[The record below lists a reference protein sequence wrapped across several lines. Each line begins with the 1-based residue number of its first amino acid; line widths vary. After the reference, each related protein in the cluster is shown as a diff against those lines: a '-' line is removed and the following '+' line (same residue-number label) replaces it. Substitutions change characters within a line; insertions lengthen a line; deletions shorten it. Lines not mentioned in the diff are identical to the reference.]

1 VRLCSNHFPIVL
13 ECDNIQ
19 HRKCPFQFK
28 NMWLKVRGFEVKV
41 KLWWDL
47 YQFSGTPSYILD
59 NKLKARKLD
68 LKKWNESKFRNIS
81 TDKKKLVN
89 DMLELDLVVDR
100 RPLVAKEKVKKEQ
113 IQADLEK
120 VILMEE
126 ISWRQ
131 ESQAL

>member
-1 VRLCSNHFPIVL
+1 
-13 ECDNIQ
+13 
-19 HRKCPFQFK
+19 
-28 NMWLKVRGFEVKV
+28 MWLKVKGFEVKV
-41 KLWWDL
+41 KLWWDS
-47 YQFSGTPSYILD
+47 YQFSRTPSYILD
-59 NKLKARKLD
+59 NKLKALKLD

-131 ESQAL
+131 ESQALWLEGDKNSQFFIG